1 MIAFKLDN
9 KNFNYLGVEY
19 NIIKIDNTNFDYY
32 KHHIIESINN
42 FNLEINWNDMFN
54 LDEVKYRL
62 SNDMNMYIGILN
74 DSPFGHVWF
83 KEYEDGKYLYNL
95 FVKNKTNIKEYTGK
109 EFVSDIINRF
119 EIQYPIYADVDDWN
133 EKSIRLFKRLGFKVI

>member
-19 NIIKIDNTNFDYY
+19 NIIKIDNTNFEYY

>member
-1 MIAFKLDN
+1 MITFKLDN
-9 KNFNYLGVEY
+9 ENFNYLGVEY

-62 SNDMNMYIGILN
+62 SNNMNMYIGILN
-74 DSPFGHVWF
+74 NSSFGHVWF
-83 KEYEDGKYLYNL
+83 KEYKDGKYLHNL
-95 FVKNKTNIKEYTGK
+95 FVKNKTHIKEYSGK

-133 EKSIRLFKRLGFKVI
+133 EKSIKLFKRLGFKVI